1 MIDRTIEQTIVPLL
15 HSHKAIIIMATRQV
29 GKSTLL
35 GKMLS
40 GRNDVLWLNGYLEE
54 ENGQLQAF
62 EFKWNE
68 RKADSRCPAAFATAY
83 PDATFQVITPA
94 NVEEYLL

>member
-1 MIDRTIEQTIVPLL
+1 MGYNWFWRTQQQKEIDYI
-15 HSHKAIIIMATRQV
+15 
-29 GKSTLL
+29 
-35 GKMLS
+35 
-40 GRNDVLWLNGYLEE
+40 EE
-54 ENGQLQAF
+54 ENGRLQAF